1 MILASD
7 FDGTIFIE
15 GQISEKDIQAIRD
28 FQAAGNLFVLVTGRS
43 FSSLFPL
50 IENKIAPNAII
61 ANNGGHIFV
70 NNNGRLEEVFKAE
83 IPLLKAK
90 RFLEYYLKHIPNEIA
105 IFTENKRLKNLEIIN
120 EGIMALAIY
129 SDKEI
134 TNYFQDDFDFHYSIG
149 VIDVVKKG
157 INKQRGIDIIK
168 KYYSINEEVI
178 AIGDDYNDIDFLKN
192 TPNSYTLDYV
202 RNDKVRK
209 AANFSVNSVA
219 ELIRN
224 LMEEVWN
231 IQTTVDSIT

>member
-15 GQISEKDIQAIRD
+15 GKISEKDIQAIRD
-28 FQAAGNLFVLVTGRS
+28 FQEAGNLFVLVTGRS

-70 NNNGRLEEVFKAE
+70 NNNGRLEEVYKAE

-105 IFTENKRLKNLEIIN
+105 IFTENKKLKNLENIN

-224 LMEEVWN
+224 LMEEV
-231 IQTTVDSIT
+231 

>member
-15 GQISEKDIQAIRD
+15 GKISKKDIQAIRD
-28 FQAAGNLFVLVTGRS
+28 FQATGNLFVLVTGRS

-50 IENKIAPNAII
+50 IENKIAPNAVI

-70 NNNGRLEEVFKAE
+70 NNNGRLEEVFKAG

-105 IFTENKRLKNLEIIN
+105 IFTENKKLKNLENIN
-120 EGIMALAIY
+120 EEIMALAIY

-134 TNYFQDDFDFHYSIG
+134 TNYFQDDFDFHYSYA

-157 INKQRGIDIIK
+157 INKQRGIEIIK
-168 KYYSINEEVI
+168 KYYSINEEII

-202 RNDKVRK
+202 SNKDVRK
-209 AANFSVNSVA
+209 VANFSVNSVA
-219 ELIRN
+219 ELIKN
-224 LMEEVWN
+224 LMEEV
-231 IQTTVDSIT
+231 

>member
-15 GQISEKDIQAIRD
+15 GKISEKDIQTIRD

-83 IPLLKAK
+83 IPLIKAK

-157 INKQRGIDIIK
+157 INKQRGIEIIK
-168 KYYSINEEVI
+168 KYYSIKEEII

-219 ELIRN
+219 ELIKN
-224 LMEEVWN
+224 LMEEV
-231 IQTTVDSIT
+231 

>member
-224 LMEEVWN
+224 LMEEV
-231 IQTTVDSIT
+231 

>member
-15 GQISEKDIQAIRD
+15 GQISQKDIQAIRD

-50 IENKIAPNAII
+50 IENKIAPYAII

-70 NNNGRLEEVFKAE
+70 NNNGRLEEVYKAE

-105 IFTENKRLKNLEIIN
+105 IFTENKKLKNLENIN

-157 INKQRGIDIIK
+157 INKQRGIEIIK
-168 KYYSINEEVI
+168 KYYSINEEII

-202 RNDKVRK
+202 NNKDVRK
-209 AANFSVNSVA
+209 VANFSVKSVA
-219 ELIRN
+219 ELIKN
-224 LMEEVWN
+224 LMEEV
-231 IQTTVDSIT
+231 

>member
-28 FQAAGNLFVLVTGRS
+28 FQEAGNLFVLVTGRS

-50 IENKIAPNAII
+50 IENKIAPNAVI

-70 NNNGRLEEVFKAE
+70 NNNGRLEEVFKAG

-105 IFTENKRLKNLEIIN
+105 IFTENKKLKNLENIN
-120 EGIMALAIY
+120 EEIMALAIY
-129 SDKEI
+129 YDKEI

-202 RNDKVRK
+202 SNKEVRK

-219 ELIRN
+219 ELIKN

-231 IQTTVDSIT
+231 IQMTVDSII

>member
-15 GQISEKDIQAIRD
+15 GKISKKDIQAIRD

-43 FSSLFPL
+43 FSSLLPL
-50 IENKIAPNAII
+50 IENKIAPNAVI

-70 NNNGRLEEVFKAE
+70 NNGRLEEVFKAE

-90 RFLEYYLKHIPNEIA
+90 RFLDYYLKHIPNEIV
-105 IFTENKRLKNLEIIN
+105 IFTENKKLKNLENIN
-120 EGIMALAIY
+120 EEIMALAIY

-224 LMEEVWN
+224 LMEEV
-231 IQTTVDSIT
+231 

>member
-219 ELIRN
+219 ELIKN
-224 LMEEVWN
+224 LMEEV
-231 IQTTVDSIT
+231 

>member
-15 GQISEKDIQAIRD
+15 GQISQKDIQAIRD
-28 FQAAGNLFVLVTGRS
+28 FQASGNLFVLVTGRS

-83 IPLLKAK
+83 IPLIKAK

-105 IFTENKRLKNLEIIN
+105 IFTENKKLKNLENIN

-202 RNDKVRK
+202 SNKDVRK
-209 AANFSVNSVA
+209 VANFSVNSVA
-219 ELIRN
+219 ELIKN
-224 LMEEVWN
+224 LMEEV
-231 IQTTVDSIT
+231 

>member
-15 GQISEKDIQAIRD
+15 GKISKKDIQAIRD
-28 FQAAGNLFVLVTGRS
+28 FQQAGNLFVLVTGRS

-50 IENKIAPNAII
+50 IENKIVPNAII

-219 ELIRN
+219 ELIKN
-224 LMEEVWN
+224 LMEEV
-231 IQTTVDSIT
+231 

>member
-15 GQISEKDIQAIRD
+15 DKISKKDIQAIRD
-28 FQAAGNLFVLVTGRS
+28 FQEAGNLFVLVTGRS

-50 IENKIAPNAII
+50 IENKIAPNAVI

-70 NNNGRLEEVFKAE
+70 NNGRLEEVFKAA

-105 IFTENKRLKNLEIIN
+105 IFTENKKLKNLENIN
-120 EGIMALAIY
+120 EEIMALAIY
-129 SDKEI
+129 SDEKIE
-134 TNYFQDDFDFHYSIG
+134 NYYPDDFDFHYSYA

-157 INKQRGIDIIK
+157 INKQRGIEIIK
-168 KYYSINEEVI
+168 KYYSINEEIV

-202 RNDKVRK
+202 NNKEVRK
-209 AANFSVNSVA
+209 VANFSVNSVA
-219 ELIRN
+219 ELIKN
-224 LMEEVWN
+224 LMEEL
-231 IQTTVDSIT
+231 

>member
-15 GQISEKDIQAIRD
+15 GKISEKDIQAIRD
-28 FQAAGNLFVLVTGRS
+28 FQATGNLFVLVTGRS

-50 IENKIAPNAII
+50 IENKIAPDVVI

-70 NNNGRLEEVFKAE
+70 REDDNLKEILRLT
-83 IPLLKAK
+83 ISYNKAK
-90 RFLEYYLKHIPNEIA
+90 DFLHFCRNKINNEMA
-105 IFTENKRLKNLEIIN
+105 IFTENKKLRDIEDIN
-120 EGIMALAIY
+120 EEIMALAIY
-129 SDKEI
+129 SDEEI

-157 INKQRGIDIIK
+157 INKQRGIEIIK
-168 KYYSINEEVI
+168 KYYSINEEII

-202 RNDKVRK
+202 SNKEVRK
-209 AANFSVNSVA
+209 VANFSVNSVA
-219 ELIRN
+219 ELIKN
-224 LMEEVWN
+224 LMEEV
-231 IQTTVDSIT
+231 

>member
-15 GQISEKDIQAIRD
+15 DKISKKDIQAIRD
-28 FQAAGNLFVLVTGRS
+28 FQATGNLFVLVTGRS

-70 NNNGRLEEVFKAE
+70 NNGRLEEVFKAE

-90 RFLEYYLKHIPNEIA
+90 RFLDYYLKHIPNEIA
-105 IFTENKRLKNLEIIN
+105 IFTENKKLKNLENIN
-120 EGIMALAIY
+120 EEIMALAIY

-224 LMEEVWN
+224 LMEEV
-231 IQTTVDSIT
+231 

>member
-28 FQAAGNLFVLVTGRS
+28 FQEAGNLFVLVTGRS

-50 IENKIAPNAII
+50 IEDKIAPNAII

-105 IFTENKRLKNLEIIN
+105 IFTENKKLNNLENIN

-219 ELIRN
+219 ELIKN
-224 LMEEVWN
+224 LMEEV
-231 IQTTVDSIT
+231 

>member
-28 FQAAGNLFVLVTGRS
+28 FQEAGNLFVLVTGRS

-50 IENKIAPNAII
+50 IENKITPNAII

-83 IPLLKAK
+83 IPLIKAK
-90 RFLEYYLKHIPNEIA
+90 RFLEYYLKHIPNEIS
-105 IFTENKRLKNLEIIN
+105 IFTENKKQKNLENIN
-120 EGIMALAIY
+120 EAIMALAIY
-129 SDKEI
+129 SDEKIE
-134 TNYFQDDFDFHYSIG
+134 NYYPEDFDFHYSIG

-157 INKQRGIDIIK
+157 INKQRGIEIIK

-219 ELIRN
+219 ELIKN
-224 LMEEVWN
+224 LMEEV
-231 IQTTVDSIT
+231 

>member
-15 GQISEKDIQAIRD
+15 GKISKKDIQAIRD

-50 IENKIAPNAII
+50 IENKIAPNAVI

-83 IPLLKAK
+83 IPFLKAK
-90 RFLEYYLKHIPNEIA
+90 RFLDYYLKHIPNEIA
-105 IFTENKRLKNLEIIN
+105 IFTENKKLKNLENIN
-120 EGIMALAIY
+120 EEIMALAIY

-219 ELIRN
+219 ELIKN
-224 LMEEVWN
+224 LMEEL
-231 IQTTVDSIT
+231 

>member
-15 GQISEKDIQAIRD
+15 GKISKKDIQAIRD
-28 FQAAGNLFVLVTGRS
+28 FQATGNLFVLVTGRS

-50 IENKIAPNAII
+50 IENKIAPNAVI

-70 NNNGRLEEVFKAE
+70 NNNGRLEEVFKAG

-105 IFTENKRLKNLEIIN
+105 IFTENKKLKNLENIN
-120 EGIMALAIY
+120 EEIMALAIY

-157 INKQRGIDIIK
+157 INKQRGIDVIK

-202 RNDKVRK
+202 SNKEVRK

-219 ELIRN
+219 ELIKN
-224 LMEEVWN
+224 LMEEV
-231 IQTTVDSIT
+231 

>member
-15 GQISEKDIQAIRD
+15 GKISEKDIQAIRD

-83 IPLLKAK
+83 IPLIKAK
-90 RFLEYYLKHIPNEIA
+90 RFLEYYLKHIPNEIS
-105 IFTENKRLKNLEIIN
+105 IFTENKKQKNLENIN

-168 KYYSINEEVI
+168 KYYSTNEEVI

-219 ELIRN
+219 ELIKN
-224 LMEEVWN
+224 LMEEV
-231 IQTTVDSIT
+231 

>member
-15 GQISEKDIQAIRD
+15 GKISKKDIQAIRD

-105 IFTENKRLKNLEIIN
+105 IFTDNKKLKNLENIN
-120 EGIMALAIY
+120 EAIMALAIY

-157 INKQRGIDIIK
+157 INKQRGIEIIE
-168 KYYSINEEVI
+168 KYYSINEEII

-202 RNDKVRK
+202 SNKEVRK

-219 ELIRN
+219 ELIKN
-224 LMEEVWN
+224 LMEEV
-231 IQTTVDSIT
+231 